1 MSLRSA
7 LYVGSVMHRRLRP
20 RQHGL
25 HYRLFW
31 MLIDLDELDRLGEEL
46 RVFSRN
52 RFNLVSFHDR
62 DFGGGTDAP
71 LRQQIEGLL
80 EASGIGDAA
89 TRIELFA
96 MPRILGY
103 AFNPLSVWFC
113 RDRDDKLRAVVYE
126 VHNTFG
132 ERHSYVLP
140 VIGES
145 DQALAQ
151 HTSKAFHVSPFL
163 GMAMD
168 YAFRVS
174 PPGERVSV
182 AIRGEDAGGPVI
194 VAGLAGARRELSD
207 RALLRVLAVFPL
219 MTLRVTAAIHWH
231 AIRMVLKG
239 FRIHP
244 HPASMG
250 RSGAYNQ
257 LSRLHH
263 DLDPH

>member
-20 RQHGL
+20 RRHGL
-25 HYRLFW
+25 RYRLFW
-31 MLIDLDELDRLGEEL
+31 MLIDLDELDRLGKEL
-46 RVFSRN
+46 RLFSRN
-52 RFNLVSFHDR
+52 RFNLVSVHDA
-62 DFGGGTDAP
+62 DFGDGSAVP
-71 LRQQIEGLL
+71 LRLQLEGLL
-80 EASGIGDAA
+80 AGAGLGGAA
-89 TRIELFA
+89 ARIELFA
-96 MPRILGY
+96 MPRIFGY

-113 RDRDDKLRAVVYE
+113 RDSDDTIRAVVYE

-140 VIGES
+140 VDGGR

-151 HTSKAFHVSPFL
+151 HAAKAFHVSPFL

-174 PPGERVSV
+174 PPGERISV
-182 AIRGEDAGGPVI
+182 AIRGADAGGPLI
-194 VAGLAGARRELSD
+194 VAALAGARRDLDD
-207 RALLRVLAVFPL
+207 RALLRLLAAFPL

-231 AIRMVLKG
+231 ALRMVLKG

-244 HPASMG
+244 HPA
-250 RSGAYNQ
+250 
-257 LSRLHH
+257 RLAAA
-263 DLDPH
+263 PRARVAPTGPAAP

>member
-20 RQHGL
+20 RRHGL
-25 HYRLFW
+25 RYRLFW
-31 MLIDLDELDRLGEEL
+31 MLIDLDELDRLGKEL

-52 RFNLVSFHDR
+52 RFNLVSFHDT
-62 DFGGGTDAP
+62 DFGDGTAAP
-71 LRQQIEGLL
+71 LRRQVEGLL
-80 EASGIGDAA
+80 AGAGLTDAA
-89 TRIELFA
+89 ARIELFA

-113 RDRDDKLRAVVYE
+113 RDRDDALRAVVYE

-132 ERHSYVLP
+132 ERHSYVLR
-140 VIGES
+140 VDGES

-151 HTSKAFHVSPFL
+151 NTAKAFHVSPFL
-163 GMAMD
+163 GMEMD

-194 VAGLAGARRELSD
+194 VAGLAGARRDLND
-207 RALLRVLAVFPL
+207 RALLRLLAAFPL

-231 AIRMVLKG
+231 ALRMVLKG

-244 HPASMG
+244 HPA
-250 RSGAYNQ
+250 RLPAA
-257 LSRLHH
+257 SRARAA
-263 DLDPH
+263 PTEPAAP